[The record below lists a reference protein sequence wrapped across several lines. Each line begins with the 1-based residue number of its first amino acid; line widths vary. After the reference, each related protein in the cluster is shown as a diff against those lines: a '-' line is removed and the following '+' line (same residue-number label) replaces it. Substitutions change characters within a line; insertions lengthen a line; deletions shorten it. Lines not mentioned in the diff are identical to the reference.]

1 MKNLYLTAV
10 FTFFSLFLTWAQSPE
25 QFNYQAVI
33 RNSGGNILANQSV
46 GIKFNIRQSTAAG
59 SIVFSE
65 TFATTTNEY
74 GMVNLQIGSGTTVT
88 GTIAGIN
95 WGTGPY
101 FLEFLVDAAGG
112 SNYTAVGTSQLLSV
126 PYALYAKNSGG
137 NYWKSST
144 NNTGISYDQG
154 NVVVGQQSIA
164 AYDKFFILSDEA
176 DVNAS
181 NLVLLNKNAA
191 TQTRMTITN
200 NAFNSLVFGLNNS
213 SSPYG
218 ANEGFLFYFNNYD
231 FKIGVGGIERMR
243 FKSDGKIG
251 IGTTDPKSQL
261 QVKGGDIYLE
271 DANAGVIMKSPNGNC
286 WKLTVDNSGNP
297 VFTTITCP

>member
-10 FTFFSLFLTWAQSPE
+10 FTFFALFLTWAQSPE

-33 RNSGGNILANQSV
+33 RNSGGNILANQGV
-46 GIKFNIRQSTAAG
+46 GIKFNIRQATAAG
-59 SIVFSE
+59 NIVFSE

-74 GMVNLQIGSGTTVT
+74 GMVNLQIGSGTAVT

-95 WGTGPY
+95 WGSGPY
-101 FLEFLVDAAGG
+101 YLEFMVDSAGG
-112 SNYTAVGTSQLLSV
+112 SNYSAIGTSQLLSV

-137 NYWKSST
+137 NYWKPNT
-144 NNTGISYDQG
+144 NSTGISYDQG

-200 NAFNSLVFGLNNS
+200 NAFNSMVLGLNNS
-213 SSPYG
+213 SSPFG
-218 ANEGFLFYFNNYD
+218 ANEGFLFYFNNFD
-231 FKIGVGGIERMR
+231 FKIGVGGVERMR

-251 IGTTDPKSQL
+251 IGTTNPKSQV

-271 DANAGVIMKSPNGNC
+271 DVNAGVIMKSPNGNC

>member
-10 FTFFSLFLTWAQSPE
+10 FTFFALFLTWAQSPE

-46 GIKFNIRQSTAAG
+46 GIKFNIRQASAAG
-59 SIVFSE
+59 NIVFSE

-74 GMVNLQIGSGTTVT
+74 GMVNLQIGSGTAVT

-95 WGTGPY
+95 WGSGPY
-101 FLEFLVDAAGG
+101 YLEFMVDAAGG

-137 NYWKSST
+137 NYWKPNT
-144 NNTGISYDQG
+144 NSTGISYDQG

-176 DVNAS
+176 NTNAS

-200 NAFNSLVFGLNNS
+200 DIFNNMVLGLNS
-213 SSPYG
+213 SGSTFG
-218 ANEGFLFYFNNYD
+218 ANDGFLFCFNNYD
-231 FKIGVGGIERMR
+231 FKIGVGGVERMR

-251 IGTTDPKSQL
+251 IGTPAPKSQL
-261 QVKGGDIYLE
+261 QVTGGDIYLE
-271 DANAGVIMKSPNGNC
+271 SANAGVIMKSPNGNC

>member
-10 FTFFSLFLTWAQSPE
+10 FTFFALFLTWAQSPE

-33 RNSGGNILANQSV
+33 RNSGGNILANQGV
-46 GIKFNIRQSTAAG
+46 GIKFNIRQATAAG
-59 SIVFSE
+59 NIVFSE

-74 GMVNLQIGSGTTVT
+74 GMVNLQIGSGTAVT

-95 WGTGPY
+95 WGSGPY
-101 FLEFLVDAAGG
+101 YLEFMVDSAGG
-112 SNYTAVGTSQLLSV
+112 SNYSAIGTSQLLSV
-126 PYALYAKNSGG
+126 PYALYAKNGGG
-137 NYWKSST
+137 NYWKPNT
-144 NNTGISYDQG
+144 NSTGISYDQG

-200 NAFNSLVFGLNNS
+200 NAFNSMVLGLNNS

-218 ANEGFLFYFNNYD
+218 ANEGFLFYFNNFD
-231 FKIGVGGIERMR
+231 FKIGVGGVERMR

-251 IGTTDPKSQL
+251 IGTTNPKSQV

-271 DANAGVIMKSPNGNC
+271 DVNAGVIMKSPNGNC

>member
-10 FTFFSLFLTWAQSPE
+10 FTFFALFLTWAQSPE

-33 RNSGGNILANQSV
+33 RNSGGNILANQGV
-46 GIKFNIRQSTAAG
+46 GIKFNIRQATAAG
-59 SIVFSE
+59 NIVFSE

-74 GMVNLQIGSGTTVT
+74 GMVNLQIGSGTAVT

-95 WGTGPY
+95 WGSGPY
-101 FLEFLVDAAGG
+101 YLEFMVDSAGG

-126 PYALYAKNSGG
+126 PYALYAKNSGE
-137 NYWKSST
+137 NYWKPNT
-144 NNTGISYDQG
+144 NSTGISYDQG
-154 NVVVGQQSIA
+154 NVVVGQKSIA

-176 DVNAS
+176 DPNAS

-200 NAFNSLVFGLNNS
+200 NAFNSMVLGLNNS
-213 SSPYG
+213 SSPFG
-218 ANEGFLFYFNNYD
+218 ANEGFLFYFNNFD
-231 FKIGVGGIERMR
+231 FKIGVGGLERMR

-251 IGTTDPKSQL
+251 IGTANPKSQV

-271 DANAGVIMKSPNGNC
+271 DVNAGVIMKSPNGNC

>member
-1 MKNLYLTAV
+1 MKNLYLTAIS
-10 FTFFSLFLTWAQSPE
+10 TFFSLFMSLAQSPE

-33 RNSGGNILANQSV
+33 RNLGGNILANQGV

-59 SIVFSE
+59 TIVFSE

-74 GMVNLQIGSGTTVT
+74 GMVNLQIGSGTAVT

-95 WGTGPY
+95 WGSGPY
-101 FLEFLVDAAGG
+101 YLEFMVDSAGG
-112 SNYTAVGTSQLLSV
+112 SNYTSVGISQLLSV

-137 NYWKSST
+137 NYWEPST
-144 NNTGISYDQG
+144 NGTGISYDQG

-164 AYDKFFILSDEA
+164 PYDKFYILSDEA

-200 NAFNSLVFGLNNS
+200 NALNSLVFGLNSS

-218 ANEGFLFYFNNYD
+218 ANEGFLFYFNNHD

-251 IGTTDPKSQL
+251 IGTADPKSQL

-271 DANAGVIMKSPNGNC
+271 DVNAGVIMKSPNGNC

>member
-10 FTFFSLFLTWAQSPE
+10 FTFFALFLTWAQSPE

-33 RNSGGNILANQSV
+33 RNSGGNILANQGV
-46 GIKFNIRQSTAAG
+46 GIKFNIRQATAAG
-59 SIVFSE
+59 NIVFSE

-74 GMVNLQIGSGTTVT
+74 GMVNLQIGNGTAVT

-95 WGTGPY
+95 WGSGPY
-101 FLEFLVDAAGG
+101 YLEFMVDSAGG
-112 SNYTAVGTSQLLSV
+112 SNYSAIGTSQLLSV
-126 PYALYAKNSGG
+126 PYALYAKNGGG
-137 NYWKSST
+137 NYWKPNT
-144 NNTGISYDQG
+144 NSTGISYDQG

-200 NAFNSLVFGLNNS
+200 NAFNSMVLGLNNS

-218 ANEGFLFYFNNYD
+218 ANEGFLFYFNNFD
-231 FKIGVGGIERMR
+231 FKIGVGGVERMR

-251 IGTTDPKSQL
+251 IGTTNPKSQV

-271 DANAGVIMKSPNGNC
+271 DVNAGVIMKSPNGNC